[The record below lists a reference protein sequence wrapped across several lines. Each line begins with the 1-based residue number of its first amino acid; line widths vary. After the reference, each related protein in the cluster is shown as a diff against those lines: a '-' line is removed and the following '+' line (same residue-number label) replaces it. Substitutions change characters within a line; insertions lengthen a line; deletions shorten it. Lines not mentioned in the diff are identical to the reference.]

1 MCASW
6 AEQGALRQDTSNKQR
21 FKPCVLSLPGAFL
34 RDYLSATPTVSSKSL
49 TAFLVLLCPLQQGR
63 SQAGGPLPWLRGLS
77 LLPALLPDVEKS
89 GCESL
94 GPHSWRRRSR
104 GGKSHHAHHTPP
116 CLAASSSSHQEQKSK
131 AGRAG
136 IAEPLK
142 SKTESPSMN

>member
-1 MCASW
+1 MGARGMCASW

-94 GPHSWRRRSR
+94 GLHSWRRRSR
-104 GGKSHHAHHTPP
+104 GGKAIMPITLHHVLLPPLPLIKNKRAKQGERELLSH
-116 CLAASSSSHQEQKSK
+116 
-131 AGRAG
+131 
-136 IAEPLK
+136 
-142 SKTESPSMN
+142 